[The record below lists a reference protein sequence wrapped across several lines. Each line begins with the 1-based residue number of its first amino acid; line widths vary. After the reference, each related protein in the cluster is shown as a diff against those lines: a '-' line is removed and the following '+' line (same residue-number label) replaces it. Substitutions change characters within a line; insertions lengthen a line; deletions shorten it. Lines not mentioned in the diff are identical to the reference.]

1 MKDNNKGI
9 IWFNIDVQKQQI
21 DNIKRDMN
29 VRGQEYKRLMQIEQ
43 KDKEDKD
50 RLIKITEEIFFKKTK
65 IQQEL
70 KIVQQEN
77 ANLKQK
83 SQSYEKQLQN
93 LRINN

>member
-50 RLIKITEEIFFKKTK
+50 RLIKITEEIFFKKAK

-70 KIVQQEN
+70 KIVRQEN
-77 ANLKQK
+77 ANLKEK

>member
-50 RLIKITEEIFFKKTK
+50 RLIKITEEIFFKKAK